1 MIPKLSQDYT
11 VDERYKGLR
20 GHRHTVDNDKGLNFL
35 RGYIGGLRDQN
46 FPRPLLIKY
55 YIPNI
60 REHIYKRFCL
70 IESIF
75 QSR

>member
-20 GHRHTVDNDKGLNFL
+20 GHRHTVDNNKGLNFL

-46 FPRPLLIKY
+46 FPRPFID
-55 YIPNI
+55 
-60 REHIYKRFCL
+60 
-70 IESIF
+70 
-75 QSR
+75 